1 MPCNRRKQPYLK
13 RVTCGA
19 MEARAMRSRQRDR
32 WVRWAGIH
40 SRDRADG
47 SELLPLTRDLLL
59 RVNGHHASCEGTRVE
74 NISLHS
80 VYDTTKCTRDGDTR
94 RATND
99 KEWQVVS
106 AISSSTLPISN
117 WIALPLADTEETGP
131 ALRAH
136 RAAQPKEK

>member
-1 MPCNRRKQPYLK
+1 M
-13 RVTCGA
+13 
-19 MEARAMRSRQRDR
+19 
-32 WVRWAGIH
+32 
-40 SRDRADG
+40 
-47 SELLPLTRDLLL
+47 LPLTRDLLL
-59 RVNGHHASCEGTRVE
+59 RVNGHHASCER
-74 NISLHS
+74 
-80 VYDTTKCTRDGDTR
+80 TR